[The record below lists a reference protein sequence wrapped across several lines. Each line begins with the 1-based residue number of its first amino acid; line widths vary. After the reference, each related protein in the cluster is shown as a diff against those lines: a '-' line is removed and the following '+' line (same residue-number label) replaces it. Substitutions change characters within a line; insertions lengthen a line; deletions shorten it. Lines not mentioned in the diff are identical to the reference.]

1 MAFDWGSVI
10 GAAVSLYGA
19 NKASGD
25 AKDAGKQAAA
35 GSQQAIDLSRDI
47 YNDQRNLNM
56 PAYNAGNT
64 ARDQY
69 MRMLGLPVGGASA
82 AAQGGLGATQ
92 TATSAPTS
100 WFGNTGGTPTMNAQA
115 YASDPAYK
123 RAWDET
129 VATHQQNHGRGYN
142 GDSDR
147 GILQQNMQQL
157 YGQYAPKPAAQT
169 PAAAAP
175 AQNLNDIY
183 GQWRN
188 TPGYQFGLQEGNKSV
203 QASAAARGGLNSGAT
218 LKALQKFGTDYAD
231 QQGYRPYM
239 NDLSNLFGGA
249 QQAASN
255 IGGAGQSYGSQ
266 AGNAYQNAA
275 NSRAQSTYASGQA
288 WGQGM
293 DSAAGFLGDW
303 YGNTYGKKNG
313 GGG

>member
-19 NKASGD
+19 NRASSD
-25 AKDAGKQAAA
+25 AKDAGKQSAQ
-35 GSQQAIDLSRDI
+35 GSQAAIDLSRDI

-69 MRMLGLPVGGASA
+69 MRMLGLPVGGGSTG
-82 AAQGGLGATQ
+82 AQGGVGATPG
-92 TATSAPTS
+92 ATSTPTQ
-100 WFGNTGGTPTMNAQA
+100 WYGNQSGTPTVNAQL
-115 YASDPAYK
+115 YASDPTYK

-147 GILQQNMQQL
+147 GILQQNMQNL
-157 YGQYAPKPAAQT
+157 YAQYAPKPAAQT
-169 PAAAAP
+169 PSAAAP
-175 AQNLNDIY
+175 AQSLNDIY

-218 LKALQKFGTDYAD
+218 MKALQKFGTDYAD

-249 QQAASN
+249 QTAASN
-255 IGGAGQSYGSQ
+255 IGSAGQSYGSQ
-266 AGNAYQNAA
+266 AGAAYQNQGNA
-275 NSRAQSTYASGQA
+275 RAQSTYDSANIWQQGAQQA
-288 WGQGM
+288 WK
-293 DSAAGFLGDW
+293 
-303 YGNTYGKKNG
+303 YGNQLGQNQG
-313 GGG
+313 WWG